1 MRNDFESK
9 KMRILFVSQYFYP
22 ETFRGNDIVF
32 DLIKKGHEVTVLTG
46 KPNYPQGSFY
56 PGYRFWGIQYE
67 TINGANVIRIPV
79 YPRRNGKG
87 INLILNYISFFLF
100 SYPYCRYKIKESF
113 DIIFVQQL
121 SPITMALPA
130 IWIKNKKIN
139 QHAKLYL
146 WVLDL
151 WPESIIAVTG
161 LRNKFILSILK
172 KLSRFIYA
180 KVDYI
185 LISSISFTK
194 SIEQYVKEK
203 TFMYFPNW
211 AESIFE
217 NNADALIEPSVEFPS
232 GFNITFAGNVGEA
245 QDFETVLK
253 AAELTKGMPINWN
266 IIGDGR
272 KKDWI
277 KKYICT
283 HKLENVYLY
292 DRFPLETMPYFFDKS
307 DVMLVTLGNSP
318 VFELTVPAKLQAYLA
333 SKKIIL
339 AAINGEA
346 YDIINNNGVGKAC
359 HAGDFKAL
367 AENAMQLL
375 NISNS
380 ERNEIEQRALLLYNT
395 KFSKK
400 KLLDD
405 LVKHFKM
412 SLHD

>member
-32 DLIKKGHEVTVLTG
+32 DLIKKGHEVTVFTG

-100 SYPYCRYKIKESF
+100 SFPYCRFKLKESF

-161 LRNKFILSILK
+161 LRNKFILTLLQ

-180 KVDYI
+180 KVDHI

-194 SIEQYVKEK
+194 SIEQFVKDK
-203 TFMYFPNW
+203 PLMYFPNW

-217 NNADALIEPSVEFPS
+217 NNADAEIAPSVEFPS
-232 GFNITFAGNVGEA
+232 GFNITFAGNIGEA

-253 AAELTKGMPINWN
+253 AAELTKGKPINWN

-272 KKDWI
+272 KRDWI
-277 KKYICT
+277 KKYIFT

-292 DRFPLETMPYFFDKS
+292 GRFPLEMMPYFFNKS
-307 DVMLVTLGNSP
+307 DVMLLTLGNSP

-333 SKKIIL
+333 NKKIIL

-346 YDIINNNGVGKAC
+346 HDIINNNGVGKAC
-359 HAGDFKAL
+359 HAGDFKTL
-367 AENAMQLL
+367 AENAIELL
-375 NISNS
+375 NISKS
-380 ERNEIEQRALLLYNT
+380 ERNEIEQRSLSLYRT

-405 LVKHFKM
+405 LETHFKM